1 MATRVASSSF
11 RAPRHPRP
19 RQLGFYLRF
28 IALPL
33 FYEPTLYCAAGI
45 AVTTMTTS
53 FYLAFF
59 FAISHNFDGVGYV
72 TPDLDPSE
80 AKAVTAGKPPAD
92 KGGATKLIARS
103 DGFIRRQ
110 AETSSNVCGSKLAWI
125 NGGLNYQ
132 IEHHLFPRVHHSYY
146 PIIAPT
152 VKA

>member
-1 MATRVASSSF
+1 MSARAARRIPSPDAALHRSSPSSLASLSRRVTPRLRVVVARCGQTRVASSSF
-11 RAPRHPRP
+11 RAPRHPRS

-92 KGGATKLIARS
+92 KGGATS
-103 DGFIRRQ
+103 
-110 AETSSNVCGSKLAWI
+110 
-125 NGGLNYQ
+125 
-132 IEHHLFPRVHHSYY
+132 
-146 PIIAPT
+146 
-152 VKA
+152 